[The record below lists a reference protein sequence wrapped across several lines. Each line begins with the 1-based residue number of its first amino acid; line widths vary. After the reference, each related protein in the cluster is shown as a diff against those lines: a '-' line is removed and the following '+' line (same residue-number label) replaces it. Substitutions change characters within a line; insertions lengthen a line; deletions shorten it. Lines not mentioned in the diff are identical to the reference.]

1 MKMVNCPQCGK
12 PLVKDSKCK
21 YSCENERCPVVFV
34 RAPNNPFGRRVAFAS
49 SATEET
55 VRKTEEVT
63 EREISIIRSLRLLE
77 IDK

>member
-1 MKMVNCPQCGK
+1 MKMVKCPQCGK
-12 PLVKDSKCK
+12 PLVKEGKSK
-21 YSCENERCPVVFV
+21 YSCKNEGCPVVFV
-34 RAPNNPFGRRVAFAS
+34 RAPHNPFGRKVAFAS

-63 EREISIIRSLRLLE
+63 EREIWLVRSLRLLE